1 MWRPWRKSSVKI
13 HDTYSPTASSSSSS
27 FSFKDIHHL
36 CTDDSSS
43 SPSSPY
49 HSSSSSPSH
58 NRVSRV
64 FHRVCAS
71 NLILRSWPSRPSN
84 NLLRADSAPVNL
96 RRSNP
101 EPESKKSEPDAI
113 RISIPGAESSIVVYF
128 TSLRVVRP
136 TFEDCRAVT
145 AILRSFPVRIDERDL
160 SMDASFAAELERIFE
175 EESQTTKQ
183 LQLPRVFIG
192 GRYVGGAEE
201 VKQLHEIGELKKL
214 VQELP
219 RIELPRVCE
228 MCGGHSF
235 VPCNVCHGSNKVH
248 TEKVGFRE
256 CSTCNENGLVR
267 CSSCSFP
274 HPAPNS

>member
-13 HDTYSPTASSSSSS
+13 HDTYSPTATSTASS

-36 CTDDSSS
+36 CTDDDSSSLPS
-43 SPSSPY
+43 SPSP
-49 HSSSSSPSH
+49 

-71 NLILRSWPSRPSN
+71 NLILRSWPTRPSN
-84 NLLRADSAPVNL
+84 QLLR
-96 RRSNP
+96 RNP
-101 EPESKKSEPDAI
+101 QSKAEPDVV
-113 RISIPGAESSIVVYF
+113 RISLPGAESSIVVYF
-128 TSLRVVRP
+128 TSLRVVRT
-136 TFEDCRAVT
+136 TFEECRAVT

-160 SMDASFAAELERIFE
+160 SMDPSFAAELERIFDGDKKDLQ
-175 EESQTTKQ
+175 SKTK
-183 LQLPRVFIG
+183 LPRVFIG

-219 RIELPRVCE
+219 RTEPRVCE
-228 MCGGHSF
+228 MCGGHRF
-235 VPCNVCHGSNKVH
+235 VPCNVCHGSHKVH
-248 TEKVGFRE
+248 TEKLVGFRT

-267 CSSCSFP
+267 CSSCFFVSAS
-274 HPAPNS
+274 HA